1 MMALKNGSK
10 MKKKKVNN
18 IQYKQYTYQLEVQLE
33 LNHFHSLLILH
44 LMLHYQ

>member
-1 MMALKNGSK
+1 MIFKDGLK
-10 MKKKKVNN
+10 MKKKTKLNS

-44 LMLHYQ
+44 LMIHYQ